1 MTEKNKLY
9 DRDIREPLFE
19 FLEDRFGKV
28 RILEEKRA
36 GRAVAD
42 VIMITPTAIYGIEIK
57 SDADTYTR
65 LEKQVSYYNLYFDRN
80 IVVVG
85 TSHAAHIAEHVPDF
99 WGIITVE
106 VDQEG
111 KTDFYV
117 LREPSTNPEVSDK
130 HKISLLWRPE
140 LANIQAK
147 NDLPRYPRKSKSFVQ
162 DVLLERVSPDILWPQ
177 MYVELFERDYTTI
190 AQRINEY
197 RQATGQHKRKRRKYK
212 RLKKSVK

>member
-197 RQATGQHKRKRRKYK
+197 RQNTGQKKRKRRRFK
-212 RLKKSVK
+212 R

>member
-1 MTEKNKLY
+1 MADKNKLY

-42 VIMITPTAIYGIEIK
+42 VIMITPSALYGIEIK

-106 VDQEG
+106 VDEEG
-111 KTDFYV
+111 KADFYI
-117 LREPSTNPEVSDK
+117 LREAGVNPEVSDK

-147 NDLPRYPRKSKSFVQ
+147 NDLPRYPQKSKSYVQ
-162 DVLLERVSPDILWPQ
+162 DVLLERVAPDVLWPQ
-177 MYVELFERDYTTI
+177 MYIELFERDYTTI
-190 AQRINEY
+190 SQRINEY
-197 RQATGQHKRKRRKYK
+197 RQNTGQKKRKRRKFK

>member
-1 MTEKNKLY
+1 MADKNKLY

-197 RQATGQHKRKRRKYK
+197 RQNTGQKKRKRRRFK

>member
-9 DRDIREPLFE
+9 DHDIREPLFE

-197 RQATGQHKRKRRKYK
+197 RQNTGQKKRKRRRFK